1 MFVRFHILYPSK
13 VLTRVL
19 QRTLKNKERAQKSF
33 NQSENEILI
42 CTRVK
47 DTKSL
52 WLNQQRIVRF
62 KQGKKRNGKQKERI
76 LSKRIQI
83 KPTLHVKI
91 TLNINR

>member
-1 MFVRFHILYPSK
+1 MFVRFHILCPSK

-52 WLNQQRIVRF
+52 WLN
-62 KQGKKRNGKQKERI
+62 
-76 LSKRIQI
+76 
-83 KPTLHVKI
+83 
-91 TLNINR
+91 